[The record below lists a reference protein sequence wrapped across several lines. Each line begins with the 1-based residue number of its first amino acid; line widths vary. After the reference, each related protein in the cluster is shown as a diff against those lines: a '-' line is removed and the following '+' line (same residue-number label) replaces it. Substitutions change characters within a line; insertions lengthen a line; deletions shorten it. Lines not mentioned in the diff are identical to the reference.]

1 MNSFP
6 IPSRLCTTRYRSGF
20 TLVEILVVMAVM
32 LVILAMSFTGLGGTL
47 RGVGLTD
54 AGNQLTQLC
63 DAARQRAMS
72 ANVLTAVVALTH
84 LGVPEDGR
92 AFCVLECPP
101 GGPWK
106 QTREWE
112 LFPEGTTLDVSATG
126 DNLDTFAKHSPVVFP
141 FNGGQ
146 TGAPVAFQ
154 QHAMLPAGA
163 YAARIFLPGG
173 NLKNASK
180 PARFQIVEGTT
191 SGGKTTY
198 KHTGD
203 SQSPVNYYRIT
214 LIGATGGTKVERP

>member
-6 IPSRLCTTRYRSGF
+6 VSSRLCTTRSQSGF

-32 LVILAMSFTGLGGTL
+32 LVILAMAFTGLGGTL
-47 RGVGLTD
+47 RGLALTD
-54 AGNQLTQLC
+54 AGNKLTQLC

-92 AFCVLECPP
+92 AFCVLECAP

-112 LFPEGTTLDVSATG
+112 LFPDGTTLDVSASG
-126 DNLDTFAKHSPVVFP
+126 DNLDTFAKHSPAVFP

-154 QHAMLPAGA
+154 QHAMLPAGT

-173 NLKNASK
+173 NLKNANE

-191 SGGKTTY
+191 SGGQTTY
-198 KHTGD
+198 KHTGGG
-203 SQSPVNYYRIT
+203 QSPLNYYRIT